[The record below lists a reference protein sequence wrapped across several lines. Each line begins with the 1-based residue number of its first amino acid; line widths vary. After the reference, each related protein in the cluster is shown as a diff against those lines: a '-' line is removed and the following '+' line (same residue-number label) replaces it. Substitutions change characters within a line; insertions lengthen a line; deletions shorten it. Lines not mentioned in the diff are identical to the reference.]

1 MKLPSLRIIG
11 AWGAALTV
19 VILAM
24 SVLLRPGTRIEAGEA
39 VSMLPGAMEQ
49 AARIA
54 HRLAAMG
61 VGVLAALALVL
72 AWKEHPVPRARRY
85 AVVAIVGLTLLLASI
100 GRYTPGYRI
109 DAVTIANVAGGVA
122 LAAAFAL
129 LRAAG
134 GPETRID
141 GVAAGAL
148 GLLLVLAGLGAATD
162 AAALRGEHAFG
173 PVHFWVAAL
182 FIGLALAAAWH
193 QRQRVRVASVVA
205 ALAGIQFVL
214 GSFSRASARSRSP
227 GSTRW
232 WRARWPCCSRR
243 WPWCGLFQLQLP
255 AEYVRERLGLE
266 QHDRVW
272 RQCDR
277 AAGAEFGKRAAHGLG
292 GEGEV
297 LADLAPAHRQS
308 EVDRRV
314 AALGPASREVEEQL
328 RDALRRGEAGD
339 GCAWVASA
347 SSRASN
353 ERTQARS
360 VRVLVVPSRRHA
372 GSRQTSLSSRLRPRS
387 VHAAREGVE
396 ARHVARE
403 QELRDVLPTS
413 AVGRAHLRHPGA
425 HRVDRVGGRAAVV
438 DPLAGGKAHGAST
451 VAGELHPSPR
461 ALHKGSIAQTAH
473 ATCLPDSARLA
484 IDSWPP
490 VVG

>member
-24 SVLLRPGTRIEAGEA
+24 SVLLRLGTRIEAGEA

-193 QRQRVRVASVVA
+193 TTPACARGERCGGARRHPVRAR
-205 ALAGIQFVL
+205 I
-214 GSFSRASARSRSP
+214 FSRGPAP
-227 GSTRW
+227 D
-232 WRARWPCCSRR
+232 RAR
-243 WPWCGLFQLQLP
+243 
-255 AEYVRERLGLE
+255 
-266 QHDRVW
+266 
-272 RQCDR
+272 
-277 AAGAEFGKRAAHGLG
+277 
-292 GEGEV
+292 
-297 LADLAPAHRQS
+297 
-308 EVDRRV
+308 
-314 AALGPASREVEEQL
+314 LGP
-328 RDALRRGEAGD
+328 RDGG
-339 GCAWVASA
+339 V
-347 SSRASN
+347 RA
-353 ERTQARS
+353 
-360 VRVLVVPSRRHA
+360 
-372 GSRQTSLSSRLRPRS
+372 
-387 VHAAREGVE
+387 
-396 ARHVARE
+396 
-403 QELRDVLPTS
+403 
-413 AVGRAHLRHPGA
+413 
-425 HRVDRVGGRAAVV
+425 GRAARVV
-438 DPLAGGKAHGAST
+438 GRGAAYSSFNSPLSTCESASGSSSTTACGGNAIQ
-451 VAGELHPSPR
+451 PR
-461 ALHKGSIAQTAH
+461 ARNSENVRLTVSVVRPRYSPISRRCIGSRNSTAE
-473 ATCLPDSARLA
+473 
-484 IDSWPP
+484 
-490 VVG
+490 